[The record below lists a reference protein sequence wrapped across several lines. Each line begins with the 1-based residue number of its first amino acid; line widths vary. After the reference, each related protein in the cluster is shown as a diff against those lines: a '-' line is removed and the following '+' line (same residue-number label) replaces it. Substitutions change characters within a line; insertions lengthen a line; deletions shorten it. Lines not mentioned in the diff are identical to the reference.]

1 MGKDAMVVL
10 WTTPSRTLNPTLSS
24 LRLNT
29 HTPPD
34 LVLATPNK
42 ALVLVPS
49 PTSTML
55 RPPPSNLR
63 LPLLR
68 AQSPLPS
75 KPINLPSKCTLVVSS
90 LPDVDP
96 TLTTVSSP
104 SATVTKME
112 LTTSSS
118 RTPSTNAVSLNLPPT
133 HLPEL
138 VEPRYGVVCYG

>member
-1 MGKDAMVVL
+1 M
-10 WTTPSRTLNPTLSS
+10 
-24 LRLNT
+24 
-29 HTPPD
+29 
-34 LVLATPNK
+34 
-42 ALVLVPS
+42 
-49 PTSTML
+49 ML
-55 RPPPSNLR
+55 RPPLTNLR

-68 AQSPLPS
+68 AQSPFPS
-75 KPINLPSKCTLVVSS
+75 KPINPPSKFTPVVSS

-118 RTPSTNAVSLNLPPT
+118 RTLGVLAGVTQDTSRWPSTNAVSLNLPLT

-138 VEPRYGVVCYG
+138 VEPRYGVVCYGCIHI